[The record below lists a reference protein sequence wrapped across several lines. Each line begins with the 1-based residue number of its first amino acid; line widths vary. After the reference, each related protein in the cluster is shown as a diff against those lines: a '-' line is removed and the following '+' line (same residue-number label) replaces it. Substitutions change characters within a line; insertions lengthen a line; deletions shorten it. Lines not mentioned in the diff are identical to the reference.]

1 MQVRFSIARGQ
12 PVALDDSGEV
22 LGMVKNILVDPDKGA
37 VVGFF
42 VSVAAGF
49 TGSKCLF
56 LSSSDIVRWG
66 TAAFIKRASALAD
79 PTEFLRVQPLL
90 EDPRTVLGQ
99 QVVTQSGTRL
109 GRCKDV
115 QFDTL
120 HFRVH
125 WIFPKKLLHWST
137 PVAISDVIE
146 VTKQQITVRDSL
158 IPVPE
163 EEAKMP
169 EVALPRIPEAA

>member
-22 LGMVKNILVDPDKGA
+22 LGMVKNILIDPDKGA

-49 TGSKCLF
+49 TGSKSLF
-56 LSSSDIVRWG
+56 LSSNDILRWG

-79 PTEFLRVQPLL
+79 PSDFLRVQPLL

-99 QVVTQSGTRL
+99 QVVTKSGTRL

-120 HFRVH
+120 HFRLH
-125 WIFPKKLLHWST
+125 WLFPKTLLHWST
-137 PVAISDVIE
+137 PVAIADVIE
-146 VTKQQITVRDSL
+146 ITKQQITVRDP
-158 IPVPE
+158 IVPITE
-163 EEAKMP
+163 EQVQVP
-169 EVALPRIPEAA
+169 EVALPRMPEAA